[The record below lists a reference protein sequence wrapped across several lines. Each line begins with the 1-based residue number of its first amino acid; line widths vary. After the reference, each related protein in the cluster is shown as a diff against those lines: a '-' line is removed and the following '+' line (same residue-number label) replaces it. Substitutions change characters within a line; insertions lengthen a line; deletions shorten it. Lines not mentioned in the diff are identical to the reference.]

1 MVILAFQA
9 TFLRTIIPA
18 TLTRSIGLI
27 IVLMYLNTLE
37 SIFFMTE
44 SYFNA
49 LEQKIDQILERY
61 NKLEEENQQLREK
74 ERLLKEE
81 RAQLSQINEQT
92 QAKIE
97 AMITRLKSLE
107 QNK

>member
-1 MVILAFQA
+1 MSE
-9 TFLRTIIPA
+9 P
-18 TLTRSIGLI
+18 S
-27 IVLMYLNTLE
+27 
-37 SIFFMTE
+37 
-44 SYFNA
+44 FNA
-49 LEQKIDQILERY
+49 LEQKIDQILEHY
-61 NKLEEENQQLREK
+61 SKLKEENQQLRER

-92 QAKIE
+92 QHKIE